1 MMVPEY
7 MRFYGQG
14 ANDVLRT
21 TARTFFSLVN
31 CMYRLKAREVLSDI
45 LSTSAA
51 MNDKSGSV
59 ISQLEKQERGI
70 AGIVEEIKVV
80 KRAKK

>member
-14 ANDVLRT
+14 ANEVLGT
-21 TARTFFSLVN
+21 KARTFFSLVN
-31 CMYRLKAREVLSDI
+31 CMYRLKAREMLSDI

-51 MNDKSGSV
+51 MNDKSGKV
-59 ISQLEKQERGI
+59 IADLEKQQKGI
-70 AGIVEEIKVV
+70 AGIVEEIRVV
-80 KRAKK
+80 KGAKR